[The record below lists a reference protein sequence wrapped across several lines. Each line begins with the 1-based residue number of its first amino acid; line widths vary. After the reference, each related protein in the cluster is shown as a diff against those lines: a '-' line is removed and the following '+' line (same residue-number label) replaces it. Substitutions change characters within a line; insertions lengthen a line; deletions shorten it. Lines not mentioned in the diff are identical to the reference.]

1 MVLDNVHRGV
11 FVKFSL
17 KNFFGLPTMR
27 YFCRVGDSPLFEEGK
42 VNMNFKMKEF
52 TARMQVKTAE
62 QTHVFKKRFGRWWDG
77 FVEKGH
83 EKMTIMFIPH
93 NEKNIFNFQISKFTI
108 SFFVFL
114 FMVVI
119 VTSSFAVVKNNAI
132 KREEQRLMTTYEDIR
147 SHLLRFEK
155 LTHSI
160 DDLIGEIKPEIE
172 ELYELA
178 AGSGDLEGLW
188 ESVELDK
195 EDLKALQKKR
205 HILPDEIFT
214 IKDIQKDLIATTNTI
229 KTIKNFIDV
238 RSKVIKDTPSIV
250 SNHGHITS
258 LFGWRRSPFGH
269 GRDFH
274 TGIDIAASSGVVIRA
289 TAPGIVMTAGW
300 NGGYGNMIR
309 IQHKYGFETVYGH
322 CKAVAVT
329 SQQKVRKGQIIGYV
343 GQTGNAT
350 GNHCHYEIR
359 LGGIPINP
367 YPYMSRV
374 W

>member
-1 MVLDNVHRGV
+1 MQ
-11 FVKFSL
+11 
-17 KNFFGLPTMR
+17 M
-27 YFCRVGDSPLFEEGK
+27 K
-42 VNMNFKMKEF
+42 VTE
-52 TARMQVKTAE
+52 RS
-62 QTHVFKKRFGRWWDG
+62 HVAKKRFSRWWDS

-114 FMVVI
+114 FMIVI
-119 VTSSFAVVKNNAI
+119 VTSSYAVIKNNAI

-160 DDLIGEIKPEIE
+160 DELIGEIKPEIE

-178 AGSGDLEGLW
+178 AGTDDLEKLW
-188 ESVELDK
+188 DLTSFNEEEMAELK
-195 EDLKALQKKR
+195 KKR
-205 HILPDEIFT
+205 HILPSEIFT
-214 IKDIQKDLIATTNTI
+214 IKDIQKDLICTTNTI

-274 TGIDIAASSGVVIRA
+274 TGIDIAAPSGTVIRA
-289 TAPGIVMTAGW
+289 TAPGIVATAGW
-300 NGGYGNMIR
+300 AGGYGNMIR
-309 IQHKYGFETVYGH
+309 VQHKYGFETVYGH
-322 CKAVAVT
+322 CKAVAVRP
-329 SQQKVRKGQIIGYV
+329 QQHVRKGQIIGYV